1 MSFNKKKYKVPYRYL
16 CRFCIYTVIF
26 VLFFCLQVT
35 NCINI
40 SLRSAAELEV
50 NIVSV
55 ERIKEYSD
63 IDSEVVISWESLQ
76 QNIDH
81 YFVRWGF

>member
-1 MSFNKKKYKVPYRYL
+1 MSFNKM
-16 CRFCIYTVIF
+16 
-26 VLFFCLQVT
+26 FFCLQVT
-35 NCINI
+35 NCIHI
-40 SLRSAAELEV
+40 SLTSAAELEV
-50 NIVSV
+50 NTVSV
-55 ERIKEYSD
+55 ERIKEYND